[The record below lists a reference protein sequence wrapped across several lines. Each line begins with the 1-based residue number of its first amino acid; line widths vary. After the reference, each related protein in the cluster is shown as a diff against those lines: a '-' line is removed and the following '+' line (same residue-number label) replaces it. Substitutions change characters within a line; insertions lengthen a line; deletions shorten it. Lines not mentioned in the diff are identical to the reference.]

1 MLGKSQTNGRLN
13 ELGIEFLAGY
23 FLGVGLLQTP
33 TMQPE
38 MDSNAFI
45 RLSLDPTLTFATK
58 EKRWIKHV
66 SYLFQTPYFQDSNQP
81 MYYQVQIHGKARIQF
96 ILEEILATLTAIYV
110 LDNQYVIEE
119 EFPELLEALKVVK
132 SLDD

>member
-66 SYLFQTPYFQDSNQP
+66 SYLFQTPYFQDANQP
-81 MYYQVQIHGKARIQF
+81 MYYQVKIHGKARIQF
-96 ILEEILATLTAIYV
+96 ILEEVLSTLDSINSPEGRYV
-110 LDNQYVIEE
+110 LAD
-119 EFPELLEALKVVK
+119 EFPELVDALKLVK
-132 SLDD
+132 SL